1 MNKILKLVGTIFLTV
16 AFCFT
21 FILSGAEAAD
31 SKTSKADAKKAMNMF
46 RESIIATA
54 NDHNQIFHQF
64 FIFILPDFQSELD
77 FNGKI
82 TGHSLDIA
90 GSFGLWLTGDNG
102 KIIDTE
108 VPFYVQQ
115 KGDTMTLYYQ
125 QENKNWAKNSVP
137 VPLAAL
143 TDLIAS
149 PTREEI
155 DKEIAMVKNV
165 TVLQDNDK
173 RRTLLVRL
181 DGNKL
186 ADEFKI
192 SLNDELAKSEDKSNP
207 AADEIANKI
216 FGYIDTGLRNA
227 DVWYT
232 WKIDKQNHKT
242 GTIVV
247 DLSQII
253 QETALA
259 ALNDPESNLPD
270 EFKEILE
277 TLAFYSEFKAYTSL
291 LGPEAQTSLII
302 PQEVIDTAVEDK
314 NPSLDKIDNK

>member
-21 FILSGAEAAD
+21 FIFNAAEAAD
-31 SKTSKADAKKAMNMF
+31 SKTSKAEAKKAMNMF
-46 RESIIATA
+46 RESLLSTV
-54 NDHNQIFHQF
+54 NDNNQIFHQF
-64 FIFILPDFQSELD
+64 FFFMLPDFQSELD
-77 FNGKI
+77 FKGKI

-90 GSFGLWLTGDNG
+90 GDFGLWLTDDKGSITDIN
-102 KIIDTE
+102 

-115 KGDTMTLYYQ
+115 AGDTMTLYYQ
-125 QENKNWAKNSVP
+125 QENKNWVKNSLPVP
-137 VPLAAL
+137 VAAL

-149 PTREEI
+149 PTKQEI
-155 DKEIAMVKNV
+155 EKEISMVKDV
-165 TVLQDNDK
+165 RILQDNDS

-186 ADEFKI
+186 ADEFK
-192 SLNDELAKSEDKSNP
+192 LQMNNENVKSDDKSNP
-207 AADEIANKI
+207 AVEEMTNK
-216 FGYIDTGLRNA
+216 FLGYIDAGLRNA

-232 WKIDKQNHKT
+232 WKIDKKNNKT

-253 QETALA
+253 QESALA
-259 ALNDPESNLPD
+259 ALNDPKSELPD
-270 EFKEILE
+270 EFREMLE
-277 TLAFYSEFKAYTSL
+277 TLAFYSEFKAYTRL
-291 LGPEAQTSLII
+291 LGPEAQTILTI

-314 NPSLDKIDNK
+314 EPSLDKIDNK